1 MNRRH
6 IAFVSLVIALATGL
20 ALPLHAQAPVTVKMA
35 TLVPENSSWFLVL
48 KEVADQ
54 WGKLSGGKV
63 RVLLYPGG
71 RQGDDPDVV
80 RKMNLGTLNAAVLT
94 SAGIAEIDRSI
105 YALSIPMAFNGYDE
119 VYAVLEKM
127 RPKLEAAFEAK
138 GFIVLNWADGG
149 WNHIF
154 SKSPVALPEDM
165 RKLKLFSWAGDPR
178 TTEVWKKLGFDPRV
192 APSTELVTG
201 LQTGLFE
208 AFLAPPQVA
217 LITRYYEQTHYMTAM
232 QFQIL
237 MGATVIRKD
246 VWERIPAELRPQL
259 LQVARTAGAKL
270 QKSIRDE
277 YEGDVEAMKKAG
289 VTVVPVDAKARDSWR
304 RTIEGAYSIVRGGAV
319 PTDAFDDALR
329 YRDEYR
335 RLLPGGPKK

>member
-1 MNRRH
+1 MLRRY
-6 IAFVSLVIALATGL
+6 SPLLLVLTLVAAV
-20 ALPLHAQAPVTVKMA
+20 ALPLRAQAPVTVKMA

-80 RKMNLGTLNAAVLT
+80 RKMNLGTLNAGVLT
-94 SAGIAEIDRSI
+94 SAGLGEIDRGV
-105 YALSIPMAFNGYDE
+105 YALSIPAAFADYDE

-127 RPKLEAAFEAK
+127 RPKLEASFESK

-149 WNHIF
+149 WNHF
-154 SKSPVALPEDM
+154 FTKSPAATPDEM
-165 RKLKLFSWAGDPR
+165 RKLKMFSWAGDPK
-178 TTEVWKKLGFDPRV
+178 TTEAWKKMGFDPRP

-217 LITRYYEQTHYMTAM
+217 LITRYYEQAKFMTDM
-232 QFQIL
+232 RWQIL

-246 VWERIPAELRPQL
+246 TWERIPADLRPKL
-259 LQVARTAGAKL
+259 LEAARAAGNKL
-270 QKSIRDE
+270 QQSIAQSQGRDV
-277 YEGDVEAMKKAG
+277 DAMKRAG
-289 VTVVPVDAKARDSWR
+289 LTVVPVDARTRDLWR
-304 RTIEGAYSIVRGGAV
+304 RQAESAYPIIRSGVV
-319 PTDAFDDALR
+319 PADAFDDALR
-329 YRDEYR
+329 FRDEYR
-335 RLLPGGPKK
+335 RQKGGARR